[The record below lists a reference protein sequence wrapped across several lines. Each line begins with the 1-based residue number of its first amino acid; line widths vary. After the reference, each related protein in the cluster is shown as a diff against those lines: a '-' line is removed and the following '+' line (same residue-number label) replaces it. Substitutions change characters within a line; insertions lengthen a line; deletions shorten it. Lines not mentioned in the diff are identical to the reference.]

1 MSKSNVCIFSHKEWI
16 VREWLLGKASFL
28 STFAQCVDNY
38 VLPNS
43 TTGGKRCINKS
54 SDFEM
59 VVCHCPYHTAES
71 ATQHHLGLSVYE
83 VWHIFSTLRDPIT
96 WGWTTCPWSTVP
108 ERPRLLLFNFGWTVW
123 WVQIFS
129 PEAAC
134 VLTPV
139 QLFKISEL
147 ITCIVGKS
155 VTFSSWRPG
164 GITEVEKG
172 GVEQTETQIKYRHAH
187 IRRNERSDVLGQVP
201 AFNTNRK
208 QHSKSSHSNGISF
221 SRLCFTA
228 K

>member
-1 MSKSNVCIFSHKEWI
+1 
-16 VREWLLGKASFL
+16 
-28 STFAQCVDNY
+28 
-38 VLPNS
+38 
-43 TTGGKRCINKS
+43 
-54 SDFEM
+54 M

-139 QLFKISEL
+139 QLFKISTL
-147 ITCIVGKS
+147 ITCIARKR
-155 VTFSSWRPG
+155 VTFSSWEQGRNNRSG
-164 GITEVEKG
+164 GG
-172 GVEQTETQIKYRHAH
+172 RSWTETQIKYRHAH
-187 IRRNERSDVLGQVP
+187 IPRNERTDVLRQVP

-208 QHSKSSHSNGISF
+208 QHSKSSHSNSISF
-221 SRLCFTA
+221 SRLCFSA